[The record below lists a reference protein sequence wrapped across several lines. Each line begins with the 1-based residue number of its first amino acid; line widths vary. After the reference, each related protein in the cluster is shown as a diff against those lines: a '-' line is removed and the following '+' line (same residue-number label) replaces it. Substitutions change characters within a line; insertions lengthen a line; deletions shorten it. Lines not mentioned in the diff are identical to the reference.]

1 MHTVNES
8 SRRGNCR
15 RLLRWLSLLILLS
28 AGVVQAN
35 SIQIA
40 VASNF
45 LVPLQEI
52 AAAFQTAHQVDVRIS
67 PGATGTHYAQI
78 VNGAPFDVF
87 LAADQARPQRLVD
100 EGLAVADSL
109 QTYAQ
114 GRLVLWVRPEQTLSE
129 DGLAGL
135 DPALVRRF
143 AIANPRTAPY
153 GAAAQQALAMA
164 GLDEVFADRLVYAEN
179 VTQVLQFLSTGN
191 VTHALVAASHTAMA
205 GQPEGEWILVREG
218 WHDPIRQDAVLLQ
231 RAADNPAAVEFLD
244 FLKGDTAVRILM
256 RYGYDGLE

>member
-1 MHTVNES
+1 MNES
-8 SRRGNCR
+8 GIRGN
-15 RLLRWLSLLILLS
+15 LRSIFRCLPLLILLS
-28 AGVVQAN
+28 SVAAQAN
-35 SIQIA
+35 SIQVA

-45 LVPLQEI
+45 LVPLKEI
-52 AAAFQTAHQVDVRIS
+52 AAAFQSEHQIEVRIS
-67 PGATGTHYAQI
+67 PGATGRHYAQI

-114 GRLVLWVRPEQTLSE
+114 GRLVLWVRPGQTLPE

-135 DPALVRRF
+135 DSAAVRRF
-143 AIANPRTAPY
+143 GIANPRTAPY

-164 GLDEVFADRLVYAEN
+164 GLDEVLADRLVYAEN
-179 VTQVLQFLSTGN
+179 VTQVLQFLATGN
-191 VTHALVAASHTAMA
+191 ITHALVAASHTAIA
-205 GQPEGEWILVREG
+205 GQPEGEWILVPED

-231 RAADNPAAVEFLD
+231 RAADNPAAFKFLT
-244 FLKGDTAVRILM
+244 FLKGDTAARILA
-256 RYGYDGLE
+256 RYGYDDVE